1 MPTFRQPD
9 WQQQADRHTQIVDP
23 VLTVRQLSRF
33 DFNLKSYVRID
44 HALVFSTAKGGY
56 EPYLP
61 PRRPTRAEVLAN
73 HYTAVYEVDMGVHP
87 HTCDLEL
94 PSDNDAFEFTAAVD
108 ISWQVIDPARFVAS
122 GHRDVP
128 GLVLSELQQAARPV
142 TRRFPIAESAA
153 AEAELLER
161 MNLLGPLGAP
171 AGLQVTWTLRLR
183 RDEDDI
189 EHQRRMRAIDQSAS
203 EQILAAQRGMDID
216 IAVDHRDRQSDRLQI
231 ERAMQYGTQQQIL
244 ALQQQQWQHAQLM
257 RASEQQMELQQLE
270 AEKARFYAWHLQ
282 QGGVHAWA
290 LHLAQHPEDSATVMN
305 SMREDQLRM
314 IQSQMELVKQLLG
327 GEGAENWE
335 LEGPKQL
342 ALRTVNDILTQRL
355 PGVPQDPPQLPG
367 GGPVYPG
374 SAIPQGGG
382 APDPGAAGVPGLP
395 GDGGPGG
402 PGWAS
407 AQHPGGYAAPTGPYG
422 APGAP
427 GVPPDPA
434 PGAYGVPGTPGPG
447 PYGVPGA
454 PGTGP
459 YGVPGAPGSPSYGV
473 PGAPGSP
480 SYGVPGAPGAPPYG
494 VPGAP
499 GTPGSPA
506 QVVTGEPGSPPY
518 GVPGAPPVPD
528 GAPAMP
534 TTPPASPGAAQRPPF
549 PPAAGGPDARPPASP
564 PPPAYAPAPP
574 TGAPDPYPG
583 APAPQAATAVA
594 PAAPPEAPAWQPPP
608 GYGRT
613 PTLPAQTVPEVPTTA
628 HQGDS
633 DGDSDIEPGDKDA
646 ADRAEGSGG

>member
-9 WQQQADRHTQIVDP
+9 WQQQADRHTEIVDP

-87 HTCDLEL
+87 HTCNLEL

-189 EHQRRMRAIDQSAS
+189 EHQRRMRSIDQSAS

-216 IAVDHRDRQSDRLQI
+216 VEVDRRGRQSDALQI
-231 ERAMQYGTQQQIL
+231 ERAMQYGAHQQELI
-244 ALQQQQWQHAQLM
+244 LQQQRMQHAQALL
-257 RASEQQMELQQLE
+257 AGEQQMQLQQLE

-290 LHLAQHPEDSATVMN
+290 LHLAQHPEDSAAVMN

-327 GEGAENWE
+327 GDGAENWE

-367 GGPVYPG
+367 GAPVYPG
-374 SAIPQGGG
+374 SAIPQGG
-382 APDPGAAGVPGLP
+382 APDPGTAGVPGLP
-395 GDGGPGG
+395 GDGGPGW
-402 PGWAS
+402 PS

-422 APGAP
+422 APGTPGAP
-427 GVPPDPA
+427 GAPAAPA
-434 PGAYGVPGTPGPG
+434 PGPYGVPGTPGPG
-447 PYGVPGA
+447 PYGSGPYGSGPYGAPGA
-454 PGTGP
+454 PGTPP
-459 YGVPGAPGSPSYGV
+459 YVVPGTPGTPPHAVPGAPGSPSYGV
-473 PGAPGSP
+473 PGTPVSP
-480 SYGVPGAPGAPPYG
+480 SQGVPGAPAAPA
-494 VPGAP
+494 V
-499 GTPGSPA
+499 
-506 QVVTGEPGSPPY
+506 
-518 GVPGAPPVPD
+518 
-528 GAPAMP
+528 APAMP
-534 TTPPASPGAAQRPPF
+534 AAPAMPPAPAAPPGAAQRPPF
-549 PPAAGGPDARPPASP
+549 PPAAGGPDALPPASP
-564 PPPAYAPAPP
+564 PPPAYAPAAPA
-574 TGAPDPYPG
+574 GAPDPYPG
-583 APAPQAATAVA
+583 APAPGPATLAA
-594 PAAPPEAPAWQPPP
+594 PAGPPEAPAWQPPP

-613 PTLPAQTVPEVPTTA
+613 PTLPARTVPEVPAAA
-628 HQGDS
+628 HRD
-633 DGDSDIEPGDKDA
+633 DGDNDIEPGDKNP
-646 ADRAEGSGG
+646 ADRVEGSGG